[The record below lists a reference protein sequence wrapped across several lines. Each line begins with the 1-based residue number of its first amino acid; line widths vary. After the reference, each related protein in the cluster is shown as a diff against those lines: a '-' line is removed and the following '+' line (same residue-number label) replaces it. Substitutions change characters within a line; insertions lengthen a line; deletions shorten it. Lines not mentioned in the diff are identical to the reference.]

1 MMSPM
6 ASDTMRPDVE
16 AAWTKIT
23 NKSGKKRDIRK
34 LGEYLGDDEKVL
46 TMGGGSTGGHSGLLV
61 ATTRR
66 VMFVAEGVMNHS
78 FEDFPYDRV
87 TSIRTNRGMMLAK
100 IVIHS
105 AGTPRVIENM
115 NKGEAEALSA
125 VVRERI
131 EAHTRTATNPVQ
143 DGPATPPPPP
153 AASLATQLREL
164 AELRDSGVLTQ
175 DEFEVQKARMLQ
187 G

>member
-1 MMSPM
+1 M
-6 ASDTMRPDVE
+6 ASDKMRADVE
-16 AAWTKIT
+16 GAWAKVT

-34 LGEYLGDDEKVL
+34 LGEYLADNETVL

-66 VMFVAEGVMNHS
+66 VMFVAEGVINHS

-87 TSIRTNRGMMLAK
+87 TSVRTNRGMMLAK

-115 NKGEAEALSA
+115 NKGEAETLAA
-125 VVRERI
+125 VIRERI
-131 EAHTRTATNPVQ
+131 EAHSHTTGHPVQ
-143 DGPATPPPPP
+143 AGPVRPPPPP
-153 AASLATQLREL
+153 TASLATQLREL
-164 AELRDSGVLTQ
+164 AELRDAGVLTH
-175 DEFEVQKARMLQ
+175 DEFDEQKARLLRS
-187 G
+187 